1 MRENPYQPFRR
12 VRGAVD
18 SAKRVTDER
27 FGAWELGYNARCPE
41 GWVVVRL
48 DEHEARM
55 RECEALRLERE
66 DARAERDAAITA
78 GQKLA
83 DALESLVTE
92 DEGRA
97 HFTSGVDVLS
107 QDPARRCLDAL
118 TAWRAVSGSGERP
131 EGETT

>member
-1 MRENPYQPFRR
+1 MPDENPYKPFRR

-41 GWVVVRL
+41 GWIVVRL

-66 DARAERDAAITA
+66 DARSERDAALAA
-78 GQKLA
+78 GQVIA
-83 DALESLVTE
+83 RELEANKAWKS
-92 DEGRA
+92 RA
-97 HFTSGVDVLS
+97 T
-107 QDPARRCLDAL
+107 LDAL
-118 TAWRAVSGSGERP
+118 AAFHAVSGSSEPRK
-131 EGETT
+131 ETT

>member
-1 MRENPYQPFRR
+1 MMPDENPYKPFRR

-41 GWVVVRL
+41 GWIVVRL

-66 DARAERDAAITA
+66 DARAERDAAIA
-78 GQKLA
+78 ALNQIA
-83 DALESLVTE
+83 DLGVVDDSDADRMREIAAEALPWRP
-92 DEGRA
+92 GR
-97 HFTSGVDVLS
+97 D
-107 QDPARRCLDAL
+107 DPR
-118 TAWRAVSGSGERP
+118 
-131 EGETT
+131 

>member
-41 GWVVVRL
+41 GWIVVRL

-66 DARAERDAAITA
+66 DARAERDAAIVA
-78 GQKLA
+78 EQKLA
-83 DALESLVTE
+83 DAARLDERERLSARVMENGWCPTCGRTAGES
-92 DEGRA
+92 
-97 HFTSGVDVLS
+97 
-107 QDPARRCLDAL
+107 
-118 TAWRAVSGSGERP
+118 
-131 EGETT
+131 